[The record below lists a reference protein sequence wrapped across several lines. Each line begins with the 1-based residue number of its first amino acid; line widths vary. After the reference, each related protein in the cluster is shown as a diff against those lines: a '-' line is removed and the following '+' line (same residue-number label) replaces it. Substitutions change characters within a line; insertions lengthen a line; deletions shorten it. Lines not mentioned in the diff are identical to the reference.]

1 MDTPSSKNGSYLVFA
16 VAIVAVIAL
25 AVGIL
30 ALTRINKLS
39 NQIGASDIKGLTVRM
54 DTAEGNARKASEDAS
69 KATTRVTGLQTDTQR
84 AFDQVSTELA
94 SLRTSVNKLTSDAQ
108 AITDRLSAGPVR
120 SSSSSASAASAAPA
134 SGGGGAAP
142 GTLAEDGTYVIK
154 SGDTLSTIGR
164 EFGISYLEIQAVN
177 PGLDPRKL
185 RPGQKIYIPK
195 KDQ

>member
-1 MDTPSSKNGSYLVFA
+1 MDTPSSKTGSYLVFA
-16 VAIVAVIAL
+16 VAIVAVISL
-25 AVGIL
+25 VVGIV

-39 NQIGASDIKGLTVRM
+39 GQIGTSDIKGLTVRM
-54 DTAEGNARKASEDAS
+54 DAAESSSRKASEDAS
-69 KATTRVTGLQTDTQR
+69 RATTRVTGLQTDTQR

-108 AITDRLSAGPVR
+108 AITDRLSTGPAR
-120 SSSSSASAASAAPA
+120 ASSTPSPAPNTTPA
-134 SGGGGAAP
+134 SGSAEP

-164 EFGISYLEIQAVN
+164 QFGITYQEIQAVN

-185 RPGQKIYIPK
+185 RVGQKIYIPK
-195 KDQ
+195 PEQ